1 MFDIGWSELL
11 VIVVVALIFIGP
23 RDLPATVR
31 TVTGL
36 IRKVRRMAW
45 EFQSSLEDMA
55 RETGVNEVKRDL
67 QRMADIDPGRE
78 TEKALGLNYGDA
90 WDPTTG
96 NPIRAPGADAT
107 AAASAEAT
115 PAPAAISPP
124 DEPDAPSASLVPV
137 PPVETGRP

>member
-1 MFDIGWSELL
+1 MFDSGWSELL

-31 TVTGL
+31 TITGL

-55 RETGVNEVKRDL
+55 RETGVDEVKRDL

-78 TEKALGLNYGDA
+78 TEKALGLSYGDA

-107 AAASAEAT
+107 ATSADGSDTTPAAAPE
-115 PAPAAISPP
+115 APAASP
-124 DEPDAPSASLVPV
+124 AVAT
-137 PPVETGRP
+137 PPEARRP

>member
-55 RETGVNEVKRDL
+55 RETGVDEVKRDL
-67 QRMADIDPGRE
+67 QRMTDIDPGRE
-78 TEKALGLNYGDA
+78 TEKALGLDYGDA

-96 NPIRAPGADAT
+96 NPIRAPGADARASST
-107 AAASAEAT
+107 AGAAAASAAT
-115 PAPAAISPP
+115 SPPGESEAPAASPAL
-124 DEPDAPSASLVPV
+124 APSA
-137 PPVETGRP
+137 EAGRP